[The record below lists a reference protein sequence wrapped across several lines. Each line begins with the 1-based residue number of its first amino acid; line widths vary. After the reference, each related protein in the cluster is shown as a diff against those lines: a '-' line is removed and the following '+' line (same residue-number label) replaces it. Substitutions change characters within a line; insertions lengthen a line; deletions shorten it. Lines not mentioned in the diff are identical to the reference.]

1 MRTRRG
7 FAQSKE
13 SAFTLIRWLAVVPS
27 LAILSLVLLA
37 VLLYGHGQDL
47 QSKAETALKAG
58 DTKGATRYA
67 TELLTSNIYTPFSW
81 NYGNVIYD
89 GNQILGL
96 AALKENDIAKAKQC
110 LLAAGNT
117 PGSPQ
122 LDSFGPD
129 MTLAQE
135 LLKKGEKQVVLD
147 FLDLVA
153 KFWATPKP
161 GEDSKFLHLYQEHEA
176 KIEQWKNAIR
186 SGAQASLNR
195 FDFS

>member
-1 MRTRRG
+1 MKKGT
-7 FAQSKE
+7 FFLAL
-13 SAFTLIRWLAVVPS
+13 SACLAVVVGFQV
-27 LAILSLVLLA
+27 LASA
-37 VLLYGHGQDL
+37 QAPAPASNQGSGAGYEML
-47 QSKAETALKAG
+47 QNLEAKAQAAFKAG
-58 DTKGATRYA
+58 DTKAATRYA
-67 TELLTSNIYTPFSW
+67 SELLAKNTDKTSW
-81 NYGNVIYD
+81 NYGNVIYEA
-89 GNQILGL
+89 NQLLGR
-96 AALKENDIAKAKQC
+96 AALKEGNVAAAKKY

-122 LDSFGPD
+122 LDSFGPE

-161 GEDSKFLHLYQEHEA
+161 AMKNEFKAMYEQHAA
-176 KIEQWKNAIR
+176 KIKQWKTEIR
-186 SGAQASLNR
+186 AGKQPSLNR

>member
-1 MRTRRG
+1 MRTRRN
-7 FAQSKE
+7 FERSKK
-13 SAFTLIRWLAVVPS
+13 SALDLMKGLVAVAV
-27 LAILSLVLLA
+27 LAILTMGVLP
-37 VLLYGHGQDL
+37 VFLYGRL
-47 QSKAETALKAG
+47 QNLQTRAETALKAG
-58 DTKGATRYA
+58 DTKSATRYA
-67 TELLTSNIYTPFSW
+67 TELLRTNFSPFDS
-81 NYGNVIYD
+81 NYGNVVYN

-96 AALKENDIAKAKQC
+96 AALKDNDVETAKRC

-117 PGSPQ
+117 PGSAV
-122 LDSFGPD
+122 LGSFGPD

-161 GEDSKFLHLYQEHEA
+161 DTESRFLPLYQESGA
-176 KIEQWKNAIR
+176 KIQQWKNEIR
-186 SGAQASLNR
+186 SGSQASLNR

>member
-7 FAQSKE
+7 CAQNKE
-13 SAFTLIRWLAVVPS
+13 SAFTLTNWLLVGA
-27 LAILSLVLLA
+27 SLVMFTM
-37 VLLYGHGQDL
+37 VLLPVALSGRVQDL
-47 QSKAETALKAG
+47 QGKAEAALKAG

-67 TELLTSNIYTPFSW
+67 TELLANNIYSPVSW
-81 NYGNVIYD
+81 NYGNVVYD

-122 LDSFGPD
+122 LDSFGPE

-135 LLKKGEKQVVLD
+135 LLKRGEKQVVLD

-161 GEDSKFLHLYQEHEA
+161 GTDSKFLHLYQEHGA
-176 KIEQWKNAIR
+176 KVQQWKNEIR